1 MQYESSDQIESREV
15 VGPEKPRFSGLPLP
29 IPTTSAAATVPQVV
43 PPQVQPLPTAI
54 PARPGCVAA
63 ASAVLFFIAMSSACR
78 FSVALSDGELFGALA
93 SFASSMLLLLMAGG
107 LFRTYRWAVNLVLI
121 YSVVRIGEMLGALLI
136 WLSLVNPYM
145 THPVSKIILLGTG
158 LVLALGL
165 LILPGVV
172 FWWFWRRRR
181 DFGAHPLVENWG
193 RSLYVLAAVIMIAG
207 SASALIDTNNTMPEE
222 LESELKQLRQ
232 MDAQMYETW

>member
-1 MQYESSDQIESREV
+1 MQYESSDQVDTREV
-15 VGPEKPRFSGLPLP
+15 VGPEKPRFSALPLP
-29 IPTTSAAATVPQVV
+29 IPAAPAAPLPQVA
-43 PPQVQPLPTAI
+43 PPQAQSLPTAI
-54 PARPGCVAA
+54 PARPGCVVA

-93 SFASSMLLLLMAGG
+93 SFASSMLLLSMAGG
-107 LFRTYRWAVNLVLI
+107 LFRMYRWAVNLVLI

-165 LILPGVV
+165 LILPCVI

-181 DFGAHPLVENWG
+181 DFGAHPLVESWG